1 MKPTVV
7 IALGGNAILQ
17 RGETLSAQN
26 QYKNI
31 TQVAEVVAGLVKNY
45 RVVIVHGNGPQV
57 GLLALQGALDQQTPA
72 YPLDILVAETQG
84 MLGYMIAQT
93 LEQKE
98 SIPQVVTLLTR
109 IQVEADDPAF
119 QHPSKFIG
127 PVYLPRSAT

>member
-17 RGETLSAQN
+17 RGETLSAEN

-72 YPLDILVAETQG
+72 YPLDILVAETQ
-84 MLGYMIAQT
+84 
-93 LEQKE
+93 
-98 SIPQVVTLLTR
+98 
-109 IQVEADDPAF
+109 
-119 QHPSKFIG
+119 
-127 PVYLPRSAT
+127 